1 MVGFTACSTPQ
12 PSPKNHTHPKILRYA
27 LAQEPNTLDPQKVD
41 ASPEATI
48 AYHIY
53 EGLMRSYG
61 YAQLLDGIANSK
73 RTLNRRAGLY
83 LLFARCML

>member
-1 MVGFTACSTPQ
+1 MKKVKIYFLLICLMVGFTACSTPQ

-53 EGLMRSYG
+53 EGL
-61 YAQLLDGIANSK
+61 
-73 RTLNRRAGLY
+73 
-83 LLFARCML
+83 